1 MKRLP
6 ATPRMVNAQVIGLAL
21 GLLALAAF
29 CVFGALATYEPMDGG
44 ALGWRV
50 GYGAAIVTCTYAAL
64 RLLRKGSRS
73 R

>member
-1 MKRLP
+1 MRS
-6 ATPRMVNAQVIGLAL
+6 VLAL

-29 CVFGALATYEPMDGG
+29 CLFGIRATYEPMDGG

-50 GYGAAIVTCTYAAL
+50 GYGAAFVACTYAAL
-64 RLLRKGSRS
+64 RVLRGGSRS